1 MSRIPNTAGL
11 ALAFVAATGI
21 GLFAIH
27 SDGAASAPSTSPEAA
42 ANDAFNSGIKHLN
55 SGDKAELKAAT
66 EKGAGIQK
74 AMKQAQDEYQ
84 KALKD
89 FKRAV
94 ELSPNMYRAYNGL
107 GYSYRKTGDSA
118 KALENYDQALKISP
132 DFADALEYRG
142 EAYLGLNR
150 TDDAKQTYL
159 KLFGS
164 DRAHADVLMKAM
176 KAWVEKRH
184 AEPAGLDPSALS
196 AFEGWMRER
205 AELADR
211 TVNMAR
217 VSPQANW
224 R

>member
-1 MSRIPNTAGL
+1 MSRTTNTAGL

-27 SDGAASAPSTSPEAA
+27 GDGAASVPSSSPEASA
-42 ANDAFNSGIKHLN
+42 TDAFNSGIKHLN
-55 SGDKAELKAAT
+55 NGDKAELKAAT

-89 FKRAV
+89 FQKAV
-94 ELSPNMYRAYNGL
+94 GLSPNMYRAYNGL
-107 GYSYRKTGDSA
+107 GYSYRKTGDNA

-150 TDDAKQTYL
+150 TDEAKQTYL

-176 KAWVEKRH
+176 KAWVEKRR
-184 AEPAGLDPSALS
+184 AEPAGVDPAALT
-196 AFEGWMRER
+196 AFEGWMHER